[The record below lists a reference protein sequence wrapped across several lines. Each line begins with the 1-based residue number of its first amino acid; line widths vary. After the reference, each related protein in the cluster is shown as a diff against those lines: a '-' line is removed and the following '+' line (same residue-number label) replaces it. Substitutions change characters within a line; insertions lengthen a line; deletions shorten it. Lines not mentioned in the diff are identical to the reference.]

1 MNILSRPPAKPAA
14 PGPSGAAPRIRDVPG
29 KFLTGSTMRHVF
41 VMSAAGAAGLMSVFF
56 VDFLSLLYVSR
67 LGDASLTAAVGYASQ
82 IIFLVISLNIGFSI
96 AIGALVSRA
105 LGAGDRPR
113 ARRLALSGIV
123 HMAVVSGGLSL
134 LAMPF
139 ARDILELLGA
149 EGAVLEAAT
158 TYLRI
163 ILPAG
168 VCLGLGIGLASVLRA
183 AGDARRA
190 MFVTLGGA
198 IVTACLDPIFIFGLH
213 LGLYGAGAV
222 LVISRFVLMGIG
234 WHGAVTV
241 HDLVAR
247 PRLRWVI
254 EDLRP
259 MMTIA
264 VPAILTNLATPV
276 SSIYIMRIVS
286 QFGAETVAAFAI
298 IDRVTPLAFGAL
310 FALSGSVG
318 PVMGQN
324 FGARQYGRVR
334 QVLTDCLIL
343 SAGYVVLVS
352 AALWLLSPV
361 LAVVFDAKGET
372 ANMLRFFC
380 NYGGALWFFLGAI
393 FVANAAFNNLGAP
406 YLSTVFNWGRATLGT
421 IPFVTI
427 GAARFGPEGSY
438 AGIIA
443 GAALF
448 GVAAVGAA
456 YVVIARLPR
465 ASA

>member
-1 MNILSRPPAKPAA
+1 
-14 PGPSGAAPRIRDVPG
+14 
-29 KFLTGSTMRHVF
+29 MRHVL
-41 VMSAAGAAGLMSVFF
+41 VMSSAGAAGLISVFF

-113 ARRLALSGIV
+113 ARRLAFSGIA

-139 ARDILELLGA
+139 THEILGLLGA
-149 EGAVLEAAT
+149 KGAALEAGA

-163 ILPAG
+163 VLPAG
-168 VCLGLGIGLASVLRA
+168 VCLGLGMGFSSVLRA

-190 MFVTLGGA
+190 MYVTLGGA

-213 LGLYGAGAV
+213 LGLYGAATV
-222 LVISRFVLMGIG
+222 LVISRLVLLGIG
-234 WHGAVTV
+234 WHGAVKV

-247 PRLRWVI
+247 PRLRPVI
-254 EDLRP
+254 DDLEP

-264 VPAILTNLATPV
+264 VPAVLTNLATPV

-286 QFGAETVAAFAI
+286 QFGQETIAAFAI
-298 IDRVTPLAFGAL
+298 MDRLTPLAFGAL

-324 FGARQYGRVR
+324 FGARLLGRVR

-352 AALWLLSPV
+352 AALWLLSPA
-361 LAVVFDAKGET
+361 LAGLFGAKGET
-372 ANMLRFFC
+372 ASMLRFFC
-380 NYGGALWFFLGAI
+380 TYGGILWFFLGGI
-393 FVANAAFNNLGAP
+393 FVANAAFNNLNAP
-406 YLSTVFNWGRATLGT
+406 YMSTIFNWGRATLGT
-421 IPFVTI
+421 IPFVTF
-427 GAARFGPEGSY
+427 GAAHFGPEGGY

-448 GVAAVGAA
+448 GVAAIGAA
-456 YVVIARLPR
+456 YLVIARLSRHAPV
-465 ASA
+465 